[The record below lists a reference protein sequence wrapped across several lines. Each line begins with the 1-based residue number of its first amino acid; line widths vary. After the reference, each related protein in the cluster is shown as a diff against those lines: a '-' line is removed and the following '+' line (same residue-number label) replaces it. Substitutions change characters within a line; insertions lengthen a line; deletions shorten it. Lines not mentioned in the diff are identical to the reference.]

1 LKDSEKWGNILTSIL
16 GTPITIVKDYETENK
31 PLSSLFRNF
40 KLFYRIPSNFLEDLK
55 QDASIHYYFKDE
67 EIAEYVSLWEL
78 KQDAF
83 YTSYTN
89 DEFVFYTQLCLENQ
103 SQNII
108 QRKHYIDIGCLCVAC
123 SLKRSLLL
131 SKAIRGETITE
142 KIIHEDA
149 VNEIKNV
156 ISTKN
161 RMIQERVNKLNEK
174 IKHNNS
180 RLYRPSSGGTSVVKN
195 NMKNI
200 VNK

>member
-1 LKDSEKWGNILTSIL
+1 
-16 GTPITIVKDYETENK
+16 
-31 PLSSLFRNF
+31 
-40 KLFYRIPSNFLEDLK
+40 
-55 QDASIHYYFKDE
+55 
-67 EIAEYVSLWEL
+67 
-78 KQDAF
+78 
-83 YTSYTN
+83 
-89 DEFVFYTQLCLENQ
+89 
-103 SQNII
+103 
-108 QRKHYIDIGCLCVAC
+108 
-123 SLKRSLLL
+123 LKRSLLL
-131 SKAIRGETITE
+131 SKAVRGEVITE